1 MNNLEQ
7 AFAKTEDSAAALLK
21 TAQRMATQAKRL
33 QRAAQEGNIT
43 NLKKIHADLDQDMDG
58 LRDAVVTAQKS
69 WSYSDEDVL
78 QYLDEGYVDELF
90 EVAEG
95 RDLTIYERDGQL
107 IAYPSILSV
116 VASDRSVRID
126 RKKAPGIRPSSLVA
140 LLIKNQKKKP
150 RFRPSAFLRALHG
163 VYQDLTRDRDKRPLA
178 PLDTRSGRVVPLDL
192 VYRMFTSMPGA
203 SRDYTRTDFARD
215 IFELERSGETVTR
228 TGFEVFF
235 PSSTGTRSGK
245 GVFSFIGPDG
255 SEASYYGMR
264 FDQVDQ

>member
-7 AFAKTEDSAAALLK
+7 AFAETEDTAATLLK
-21 TAQRMATQAKRL
+21 TAQAMAAQAKRL
-33 QRAAQEGNIT
+33 QKAAKEGNIA
-43 NLKKIHADLDQDMDG
+43 NLKKIHANLDQVMEDLG
-58 LRDAVVTAQKS
+58 AAVAITQES
-69 WSYSDEDVL
+69 WPYTDNEVL
-78 QYLDEGYVDELF
+78 QYLDQGYVEELF
-90 EVAEG
+90 EVAEEH
-95 RDLTIYERDGQL
+95 DLAIHERDGQL

-116 VASDRSVRID
+116 VTSDGSVRID
-126 RKKAPGIRPSSLVA
+126 RKKAPGVRPSSLVA

-150 RFRPSAFLRALHG
+150 RFRPGTFLRALYG
-163 VYQDLTRDRDKRPLA
+163 VYQELTREQGGRALIARE
-178 PLDTRSGRVVPLDL
+178 TGRVVPLDL

-215 IFELERSGETVTR
+215 IFELERSGEKVTR

-264 FDQVDQ
+264 FDKVDR